1 MQRALLTVVALWLP
15 LLPFFF
21 IMRHVI
27 KERSGVY
34 APADAPASACPVR
47 VLRCSVP
54 CDSPDTRAGGVA
66 GQRRMAAARH
76 RRRA

>member
-27 KERSGVY
+27 KERSGMY
-34 APADAPASACPVR
+34 APACSWCPCVR
-47 VLRCSVP
+47 HALRC
-54 CDSPDTRAGGVA
+54 A
-66 GQRRMAAARH
+66 MAQC
-76 RRRA
+76 